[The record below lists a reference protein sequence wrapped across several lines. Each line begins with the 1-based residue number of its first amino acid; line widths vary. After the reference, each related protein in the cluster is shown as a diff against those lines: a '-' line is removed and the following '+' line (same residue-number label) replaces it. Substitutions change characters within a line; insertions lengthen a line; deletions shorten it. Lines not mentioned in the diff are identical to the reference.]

1 MSLRTTLLILLS
13 IISLNLSAQRRG
25 RGYSRYRQR
34 PKTAVVDHSLSD
46 SINAISRQYS
56 QQIDSLSSAIR
67 YGTNLTV
74 SKNGNDIGSQLG
86 NPYYYPLFAGNTLFL
101 QPITNVFGSLPKLS
115 LSGSSV
121 SLVPPAYQST
131 QEELVKAYASHP
143 EIIQNNLIPTLPGF
157 HYYNRQRSN
166 AADSLQQALQS
177 KPHNETLRKNAADA
191 SNAPVII
198 EKGSQQTPD
207 ILDISDFHIHVR
219 RPNFWTLKGS
229 FSMQFMQY
237 YVSDNWYKGGDNH
250 ISMLGAFNMEANYDN
265 KQKFTFNNKLETKLG
280 FQSAASDTHH
290 KFKTNAD
297 LLRLTDKVGLQAF
310 NHWYYTLMLQ
320 SWTQFYKAYNANSDD
335 VTSDF
340 MSPFESVLSL
350 GMDYKLSKK
359 RVNLTA
365 TFSPLAMNLK
375 SCQRDALTSR
385 YGIDEGKHVK
395 TTFGSTATVNMT
407 LKLCNQVNWVTRF
420 YTFYD
425 YHNLKVE
432 WENTINLK
440 VNKYLSSK
448 LFLYPRFDNSVQKKE
463 DSSYFQFNEYISVG
477 LDVNF

>member
-25 RGYSRYRQR
+25 RGYSRYRQKPR
-34 PKTAVVDHSLSD
+34 TSIVENALSD
-46 SINAISRQYS
+46 SINAIGHQYS
-56 QQIDSLSSAIR
+56 HQIDSLSSALR

-74 SKNGNDIGSQLG
+74 TGRGKNNASQLS
-86 NPYYYPLFAGNTLFL
+86 NPYYFPLFAGNTLFL
-101 QPITNVFGSLPKLS
+101 QPITNVMGTLPK
-115 LSGSSV
+115 SSITGTQ
-121 SLVPPAYQST
+121 SSMVPSSFQST
-131 QEELVKAYASHP
+131 QEELAKAYSTHP
-143 EIIQNNLIPTLPGF
+143 EIILNNLMPALPGS
-157 HYYNRQRSN
+157 YYSTQQGNN
-166 AADSLQQALQS
+166 AADSLRRAIKENQ
-177 KPHNETLRKNAADA
+177 HNEETRKNASDA
-191 SNAPVII
+191 ANAPAVIS
-198 EKGSQQTPD
+198 KGIQQTTD
-207 ILDISDFHIHVR
+207 NLDISDFHIHVR

-250 ISMLGAFNMEANYDN
+250 VSMLGAFNMEANYDN

-297 LLRLTDKVGLQAF
+297 LLRLTDKVGLQASK
-310 NHWYYTLMLQ
+310 HWYYTVMLQ

-359 RVNLTA
+359 KVNLTA
-365 TFSPLAMNLK
+365 TLSPLAMNLK
-375 SCQRDALTSR
+375 SCRREELTGR
-385 YGIDEGKHVK
+385 YGIDEGKHIK
-395 TTFGSTATVNMT
+395 TNFGSTATINMT
-407 LKLCNQVNWVTRF
+407 LKFCNQVNWVTRL

-425 YHNLKVE
+425 YKHLKME

-440 VNKYLSSK
+440 VNKYLSTK
-448 LFLYPRFDNSVQKKE
+448 LFLYPRFDNSVTKKE
-463 DSSYFQFNEYISVG
+463 GSSYFQFNEYISVG